1 MSDAITNTTALEAH
15 FDPPSDV
22 AVACMC
28 ERLDHFHRQ
37 FIELCPFI
45 CIATADADG
54 RPSVSPKGDA
64 PGFVRIL
71 DDRTLLLPDRPG
83 NNKVESFH
91 NLVANPG
98 VALVFMIPGV
108 KETLR
113 VRGRAEII
121 TSPRL
126 LESSRVDGRAVKTG
140 TLITIET
147 VYFHC
152 GKAMIRS
159 KLWQDAYQPK
169 PGSLPTFGQ
178 IVKAQAEVDASQEAV
193 EDRIQESYR
202 ERLY

>member
-1 MSDAITNTTALEAH
+1 MSEAITDLTTLEAH
-15 FDPPSDV
+15 FDPPLDV

-28 ERLDHFHRQ
+28 DQLDHFHRQ

-45 CIATADADG
+45 CIATADAEG

-64 PGFVRIL
+64 PGFVRVI
-71 DDRTLLLPDRPG
+71 DDKTLLLPDRPG

-98 VALVFMIPGV
+98 VALLFMIPGV

-113 VRGRAEII
+113 VRGRAEIS
-121 TSPRL
+121 TSQSL
-126 LESSRVDGRAVKTG
+126 LAASRVDGRSVKTG
-140 TLITIET
+140 TLISIEK

-159 KLWQDAYQPK
+159 KLWQDAYQPQ
-169 PGSLPTFGQ
+169 PGTLPSFGQ
-178 IVKAQAEVDASQEAV
+178 IVKAQAKVDASEEAV
-193 EDRIQESYR
+193 EERIQESYR